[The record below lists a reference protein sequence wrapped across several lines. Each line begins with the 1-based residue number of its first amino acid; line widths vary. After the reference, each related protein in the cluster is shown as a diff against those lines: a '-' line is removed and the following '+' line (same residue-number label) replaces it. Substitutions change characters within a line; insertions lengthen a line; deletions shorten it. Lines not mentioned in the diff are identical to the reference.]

1 MPRSSAL
8 LSTLTA
14 CVLTASDPI
23 AAAQAAQ
30 PVLDAA
36 PAAAVGWRRTALGE
50 PRWSGYTRAV
60 TVGTNAYLLHGRD
73 VEVVRGDGTFEHWA
87 SALPRPVEAFS
98 AVATVDDDKIAVV
111 PGRGA
116 VAFLF
121 DPRTRT
127 SSDLVGLTLQTGRGA
142 RIVSD
147 ARGSLLC
154 TLGHGSNQW
163 VRYRDGNV
171 EPMPAVETVNMPGKY
186 ASALFRVGGKILC
199 LGDHHVSSFDL
210 DAGKWDGTNKLFF
223 VLGFRPALDRGGMFC
238 QDPVSQMVFAAHGK
252 GSRAVGVLFPQRQFH
267 YLRPRLPI
275 GLHDAGETMF
285 LTGAGAALCLHVLSL
300 LEGALFSIPVAE
312 LAMVD
317 RRDRSVEAGSRW
329 QIWNL
334 RELGAAGDLVR
345 ERDSTANTVFVD
357 PLVYVQRKNALR
369 SIEYYDW
376 LHCDWKGTP
385 EFGPNFAVK
394 GAAIC
399 TDGRFIYVT
408 NGYSN
413 DFFALDLQTPA
424 ALAHADVRT
433 RITKTSVRRLAPLHT
448 FPAKTVNDD
457 PPRNMTMVCH
467 AGKVFALRDPV
478 TRILHAYDPEQDRWE
493 DVDLIPAALRYTDE
507 LGVDLMSAGERLLLL
522 SADALTTWAPGVGW
536 SEPVSMGF
544 RYSSDGGMAIFDP
557 VAKLIYVVLGGRSR
571 DFAVVD
577 PADGSNRVLVDF
589 FPDVIS
595 VHGRRLF
602 LTEHDGVRYFNIQR
616 GHDSSEF
623 WRTAISGE
631 GRLSAK

>member
-1 MPRSSAL
+1 MPRSSSLRCAF
-8 LSTLTA
+8 TVA
-14 CVLTASDPI
+14 VLIASGPVR
-23 AAAQAAQ
+23 AAQAVQ
-30 PVLDAA
+30 PVAEAA
-36 PAAAVGWRRTALGE
+36 PTAAAGWRRTALRE

-60 TVGTNAYLLHGRD
+60 TVGSRAYLLHGRD
-73 VEVVRGDGTFEHWA
+73 VEVVHEDGTFEHLA
-87 SALPRPVEAFS
+87 SVLPRPVEAFS
-98 AVATVDDDKIAVV
+98 AVATVDDGKIAVV

-116 VAFLF
+116 LAFLF

-127 SSDLVGLTLQTGRGA
+127 ARDVAGLALQTGRGA

-154 TLGHGSNQW
+154 TLGNGSNQW
-163 VRYRDGNV
+163 VRHRDGRV
-171 EPMPAVETVNMPGKY
+171 EPMPPVETVNMPGKY

-210 DAGKWDGTNKLFF
+210 DTGKWDGTNKLFF

-238 QDPVSQMVFAAHGK
+238 QDPASQMVFAAHGK
-252 GSRAVGVLFPQRQFH
+252 GSRAVGVLLPQREFH

-285 LTGAGAALCLHVLSL
+285 LTGAGAALRLNVLSL
-300 LEGALFSIPVAE
+300 LERTLFWIPVAE

-334 RELGAAGDLVR
+334 REVGAAGDLVR
-345 ERDSTANTVFVD
+345 ERDSTGNAVFVD
-357 PLVYVQRKNALR
+357 PLVYVQRKNAIR
-369 SIEYYDW
+369 SIEYHDW
-376 LHCDWKGTP
+376 LHCDWEGTP
-385 EFGPNFAVK
+385 EFGPDFAVK

-413 DFFALDLQTPA
+413 EFFALDLQTPE

-433 RITKTSVRRLAPLHT
+433 RIGKTSVRTLASLRT

-457 PPRNMTMVCH
+457 PPRNTTMVCH

-478 TRILHAYDPEQDRWE
+478 TRILHAYDPRADRWE
-493 DVDLIPAALRYTDE
+493 DVDLIPAAVRYTDD
-507 LGVDLMSAGERLLLL
+507 LGVDLMSAGDRLWLL
-522 SADALTTWAPGVGW
+522 SADALTSWAPGAGW
-536 SEPVSMGF
+536 SEPVPMGF
-544 RYSSDGGMAIFDP
+544 QYSSDGGMAIFDP
-557 VAKLIYVVLGGRSR
+557 VAKLIYVVLGGSSR
-571 DFAVVD
+571 NLAVVD

-602 LTEHDGVRYFNIQR
+602 LSERDGVRYFNIQR

-631 GRLSAK
+631 GRLAAR